1 MDQRRIRVLIDGAC
15 PLCCR
20 EANIWRRLDRGR
32 GRIVLEDIS
41 ASDFDPARYGLT
53 SEQAMGQIHGVLPSG
68 VVIRGMD
75 VFRQA
80 YGAVGWGWLVRP
92 TAWPV
97 LRPLFDR
104 AYRWFARNRLRLT
117 GRGAVCQEAC
127 PSYEPARSR
136 EQDRS
141 TVTGGALQP
150 RTSPNWGQPP
160 APRIMNQDQLE
171 KEVSS
176 APTP

>member
-80 YGAVGWGWLVRP
+80 YNALGWGWLVRP
-92 TAWPV
+92 TAWPI
-97 LRPLFDR
+97 LKPLFDR
-104 AYRWFARNRLRLT
+104 AYRWFAQNRLRLT
-117 GRGAVCQEAC
+117 GRGVVCQEAC
-127 PSYEPARSR
+127 PGHEPARNR

-141 TVTGGALQP
+141 TVAGGALQP
-150 RTSPNWGQPP
+150 RSSPRWGQPP
-160 APRIMNQDQLE
+160 VPRILNQGPLE
-171 KEVSS
+171 
-176 APTP
+176 